1 MKRYV
6 LRTALYIA
14 GASLLALG
22 IQFAILSRL
31 GAGAYDA
38 LNANLHHFLTKYVSN
53 RITLG
58 ATMAFTMAILYII
71 TMVLKPRLRYLVGFL
86 LALYISLMIDAFGR
100 VLPGVQSLPFRGL
113 YFLLSFLTIAL
124 GVAMIIKSKFPPTAM
139 DNLVVILVQ
148 KTKRS
153 VALIKVLLD
162 LLYALMALLF
172 GFLAGIGNGA
182 VNFGTVLMAFFM
194 GPLINFFLK
203 ILKK

>member
-22 IQFAILSRL
+22 IQFAILSKL

-113 YFLLSFLTIAL
+113 YFLLSFLTVAL
-124 GVAMIIKSKFPPTAM
+124 GVAMIVKSKFPPRPWTIW
-139 DNLVVILVQ
+139 LSFLY

-162 LLYALMALLF
+162 LLYALMAPLF
-172 GFLAGIGNGA
+172 GFGGHRKRRRQFRNRPHGFLH
-182 VNFGTVLMAFFM
+182 GTAHQ
-194 GPLINFFLK
+194 FLFEDSEK
-203 ILKK
+203 